1 MDAATQTLSLRLPIL
16 PVPPVPAEPPVARSA
31 DRVFSELMAEH
42 KDRLFRFVVRR
53 IGCATE
59 AEDIAQQA
67 FVEAALGYDEFRG
80 EAQLSTWLYGI
91 AMNLIRNHLSRAPSR
106 RYQFEDEDSLCDLP
120 GHTPDPERQHLLTQQ
135 IQLLQRELADLL
147 PEQREVLMLVSL
159 DEMSYEDA
167 AAQLSVP
174 VGTVRSRVSRARAQ
188 LRQRFSAAGASWTH

>member
-1 MDAATQTLSLRLPIL
+1 MDATQTLSLRLPTL
-16 PVPPVPAEPPVARSA
+16 PLPTLPALPPVKRSA
-31 DRVFSELMAEH
+31 DHVFTQLMAEH

-106 RYQFEDEDSLCDLP
+106 KYQFEDEDSLCELP
-120 GHTPDPERQHLLTQQ
+120 GHTPDPERQHTLTQQ